1 MFPSMRRS
9 RQALSREACL
19 AVLKRATSGV
29 LSLQTADGYPYGVP
43 LSFVYD
49 GDKLYFH
56 CAKTGYKLDAL
67 RYHDKVSFC
76 VIDQDQVVPEAY
88 TTYFRSVILFG
99 RARILT
105 QPEEARQALE
115 KLAEKYSPQ
124 FPQGRQE
131 EIDRL
136 FSHVCMVELTIDH
149 MTGKQAKELL

>member
-1 MFPSMRRS
+1 M
-9 RQALSREACL
+9 
-19 AVLKRATSGV
+19 
-29 LSLQTADGYPYGVP
+29 
-43 LSFVYD
+43 SFVYH
-49 GDKLYFH
+49 GEKLYFH

-149 MTGKQAKELL
+149 MTGKQAK

>member
-19 AVLKRATSGV
+19 AVLQRATSGV

-49 GDKLYFH
+49 GEKLYFH

>member
-19 AVLKRATSGV
+19 AVLQRATSGV

-88 TTYFRSVILFG
+88 TTYLRSVILFG